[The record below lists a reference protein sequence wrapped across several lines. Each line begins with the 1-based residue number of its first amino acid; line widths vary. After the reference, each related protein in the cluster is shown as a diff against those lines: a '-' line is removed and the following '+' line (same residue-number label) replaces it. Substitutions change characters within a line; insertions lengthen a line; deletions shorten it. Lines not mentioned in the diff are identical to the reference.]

1 MARGTSRSKRRGWLL
16 MKGAEAL
23 LAEHDHHRDVVR
35 VRLLAQDEG
44 IPYEVEELR
53 CAACDELLEEG
64 KRRLVA

>member
-1 MARGTSRSKRRGWLL
+1 

-23 LAEHDHHRDVVR
+23 LTEHDHHRDVVR
-35 VRLLAQDEG
+35 VHLLAQDQG